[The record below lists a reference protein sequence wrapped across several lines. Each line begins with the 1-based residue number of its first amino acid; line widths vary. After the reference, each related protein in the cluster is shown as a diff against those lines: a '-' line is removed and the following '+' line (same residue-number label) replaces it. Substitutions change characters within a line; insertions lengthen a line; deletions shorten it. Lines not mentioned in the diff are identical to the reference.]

1 MVDINTQKPR
11 PIVVVEGTVFVATI
25 GATVA
30 AATGVTGLKIGFC
43 GEQIWR
49 TLLYTLWHGMIIQ
62 CCPWQSTVCSNL
74 CHGVCGLWFL
84 SPNCRVRWQC
94 DPCRRVP
101 RRLRPLNANSGW
113 RRVNSQT
120 WTPERRY
127 SSVKVF
133 TKNHWRQIRKKWQK
147 QKTNNFISVWIITWS
162 LHYFKF

>member
-1 MVDINTQKPR
+1 MVGNTQKPG

-43 GEQIWR
+43 GEQMRR
-49 TLLYTLWHGMIIQ
+49 TLIYILAWNDYSVFSMA
-62 CCPWQSTVCSNL
+62 VCINL

-84 SPNCRVRWQC
+84 RPNCRVRWQR

-101 RRLRPLNANSGW
+101 RCLRPLNANSGW

-120 WTPERRY
+120 WTPEKRH
-127 SSVKVF
+127 SCVKFF
-133 TKNHWRQIRKKWQK
+133 TKRL
-147 QKTNNFISVWIITWS
+147 KTN
-162 LHYFKF
+162 